1 MAKTPSGAIH
11 ILKLDAA
18 DYSTSRFDAT
28 LCPSWEP
35 LWLFH
40 NWARIIVL
48 DFFGHRSDRMMPG
61 LTWCNVAFTE
71 YGFCK
76 VCLTSKL
83 FRIIESKCEEQVLQI
98 RFPTKVSTAV
108 QWYYVPCVEDDHFFT
123 VNSFSLNL
131 DFIPSS
137 ILFSLW
143 HFTFFDGMW
152 SISSEFK
159 LFSISEVGRE
169 QSVGHGS

>member
-1 MAKTPSGAIH
+1 MAKTPSDAFH

-48 DFFGHRSDRMMPG
+48 DFFGHRSDRMMLG

-76 VCLTSKL
+76 VCLTSKP
-83 FRIIESKCEEQVLQI
+83 FRINESKCTEQMLQI

-108 QWYYVPCVEDDHFFT
+108 VLSTRCWRWPLFHSVHLFY
-123 VNSFSLNL
+123 
-131 DFIPSS
+131 FISYFIS
-137 ILFSLW
+137 FSLW